1 MLLNVKIQPVQML
14 ILNRNR
20 PAKRFM
26 ITCDWNSEHKII
38 SGNGCQSKGDIF
50 ITIYNCLDCNITKWV
65 QTSFSMMKEKWK
77 DFFLGLYKIK
87 KRTKRIGK
95 IWSISKSRPL
105 KILLSQALYF
115 LWFVLNRLY
124 MRQSVVTISLCC
136 VCAIIGVKCYSFYC
150 LRCWNEELWWERQTY
165 QRGCRAMLWN

>member
-1 MLLNVKIQPVQML
+1 VIETESTKLLVEMVASQ
-14 ILNRNR
+14 
-20 PAKRFM
+20 
-26 ITCDWNSEHKII
+26 
-38 SGNGCQSKGDIF
+38 KGIF
-50 ITIYNCLDCNITKWV
+50 SLQLFRLQQRE